1 MSSGAA
7 VEVSFDKVCFDRAGL
22 GSRGKLRL
30 GKVLPGLVRQLR

>member
-7 VEVSFDKVCFDRAGL
+7 VEVSSDKACFGRDGL
-22 GSRGKLRL
+22 GSRGKSRL